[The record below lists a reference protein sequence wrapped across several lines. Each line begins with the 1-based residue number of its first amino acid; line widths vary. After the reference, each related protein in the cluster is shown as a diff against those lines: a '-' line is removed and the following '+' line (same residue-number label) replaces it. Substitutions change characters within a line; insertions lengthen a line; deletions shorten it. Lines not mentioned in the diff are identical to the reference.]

1 MKRVD
6 LYIKV
11 ELEIDEDEKTE
22 KVAGEIVR
30 QLERLYVVR
39 RAEVSNAV
47 ARE

>member
-11 ELEIDEDEKTE
+11 ELEIEEDEKTE

-30 QLERLYVVR
+30 QLEKLYAVR
-39 RAEVSNAV
+39 HAEVSNAV